1 MCVGERDGVF
11 GRERVFVGEIVC
23 GRESVCGRERVCG
36 IERVCVRA
44 YGRARA
50 WESESVGERERGMG
64 EWENERE
71 CGRGRDWGNKREI
84 VGEQRM
90 WERTENV
97 GTDLDLSLIVFLVC
111 LFV

>member
-1 MCVGERDGVF
+1 MC
-11 GRERVFVGEIVC
+11 
-23 GRESVCGRERVCG
+23 ESVWES
-36 IERVCVRA
+36 
-44 YGRARA
+44 
-50 WESESVGERERGMG
+50 ESESVGERERGMG
-64 EWENERE
+64 E
-71 CGRGRDWGNKREI
+71 CGRTRESAGEGESGGNKREI